1 MNDWNER
8 MENPSFFHILSPTLS
23 TQDSPDHD
31 AQQRFLQRQS
41 EFWTPNFADLF
52 AYDLVIACLSM
63 LQHSIQKKHTV
74 HIYLHLQL
82 VLKTTSQF

>member
-1 MNDWNER
+1 